1 MVEDIL
7 KTRVMVKKAMK
18 LYKGDRV
25 SFQRLSRYILFVH
38 CTTRSTCTTAV
49 PFTLVSLASNG

>member
-18 LYKGDRV
+18 LYKGDK
-25 SFQRLSRYILFVH
+25 
-38 CTTRSTCTTAV
+38 
-49 PFTLVSLASNG
+49 VSLSDFLQEIITFEHL

>member
-18 LYKGDRV
+18 LYKGDK
-25 SFQRLSRYILFVH
+25 
-38 CTTRSTCTTAV
+38 
-49 PFTLVSLASNG
+49 VSLGDFFQKIDTFSELNT